1 MTQLSP
7 ELVTFNQGDARSKR
21 HESRLDSSPAPLT
34 EAEELPNV
42 ERGYDQAP
50 ANAVEVKQKTP
61 EELLEQTVQIELS
74 TFDGW
79 MHFRVKNEI
88 IRQMYESLERSHW
101 QLDTGKVQAIIERE
115 VNTERERYQQYA
127 ERMRQEQRNITG
139 RMSVESEDHI
149 LESLSK
155 DLKFLGSRKA
165 TYFEVAQRLEAVQ
178 STGDDGYKDLTEKYA
193 ERAQPEASKE
203 IIAILAQQKR
213 ELETKIGTLALSLR
227 ERDMELLDKS
237 LDEQTTLQ
245 IISNP
250 YSTYM

>member
-7 ELVTFNQGDARSKR
+7 EVTLHFQGAARPKR
-21 HESRLDSSPAPLT
+21 HESDLDSSPSPHT

-42 ERGYDQAP
+42 ERGYDKAP
-50 ANAVEVKQKTP
+50 AIEAEVKEKTR

-88 IRQMYESLERSHW
+88 IRQMYESLEQSHW
-101 QLDTGKVQAIIERE
+101 QLDANKVQAIIERE
-115 VNTERERYQQYA
+115 VDTERERYQDYA

-139 RMSVESEDHI
+139 RISLESEPKI

-155 DLKFLGSRKA
+155 DLRFLGSRKE

-178 STGDDGYKDLTEKYA
+178 STGDNGYKDLTERYV
-193 ERAQPEASKE
+193 ERARPEASKE

-213 ELETKIGTLALSLR
+213 ELETKIGTLALSLQ

-250 YSTYM
+250 YSAYI